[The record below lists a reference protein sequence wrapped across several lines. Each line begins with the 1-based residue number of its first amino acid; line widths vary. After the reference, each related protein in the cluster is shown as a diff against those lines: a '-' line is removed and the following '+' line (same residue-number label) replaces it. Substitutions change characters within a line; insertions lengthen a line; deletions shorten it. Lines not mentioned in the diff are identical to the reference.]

1 MIHRSNSRC
10 WFPLSTS
17 SLGLVCLLFVSW
29 LGWNVLLKSISSA
42 LCSLWCCSVNS
53 QSPWQQYW
61 GGGGLPCLFPSSLL
75 NWQPQGAPH
84 AAASLGDL
92 LVDFSI
98 VFNIAPGHKL
108 LSNHPI
114 KCESFCRLVFEVC
127 SKPRRALLSHS
138 LPWFFFLILSG
149 ELVAGLS
156 LSVFL
161 S

>member
-1 MIHRSNSRC
+1 MLIS
-10 WFPLSTS
+10 PLHLLFGT
-17 SLGLVCLLFVSW
+17 CLLVVCFVAW
-29 LGWNVLLKSISSA
+29 LECFIKVYFLCAVQPLMLLCKFPVTLAAVLG
-42 LCSLWCCSVNS
+42 
-53 QSPWQQYW
+53 